1 MRISD
6 LPPGS
11 IRLKSYNGRSFFNG
25 LLSDPAT
32 RKRANVLEVLDGF
45 PESKFILI
53 GDTGEQDLEL
63 YATIASERPD
73 QVLAVF
79 IRDVRNMALVD
90 PTGSQAASWVPSLVP
105 RRSQTKK
112 MSLPP
117 NFASFASGRPP
128 PHRTLSDQDGMIDSG
143 ADTAMKRGPPTK
155 KFTLQSFSSLDSSAS
170 ASDVGYRARMSVE
183 SMSSTGSSSSSL
195 SLLNLRRA
203 TAVPLTEAE
212 KKRVELQT
220 RVNKARSM
228 MRRDIILR
236 VFKHPL
242 ECTETDRLLEQMKD
256 RNRKPT

>member
-32 RKRANVLEVLDGF
+32 RKRANVLEVLEGF

-63 YATIASERPD
+63 YANIASERPD

-79 IRDVRNMALVD
+79 IRDVRDVALVD
-90 PTGSQAASWVPSLVP
+90 PTGSQAASYGPSLAP

-117 NFASFASGRPP
+117 SFASFASGRPP
-128 PHRTLSDQDGMIDSG
+128 PHRTLSDMDGMIDSG
-143 ADTAMKRGPPTK
+143 AGTAMKRGPPTK
-155 KFTLQSFSSLDSSAS
+155 KFTLQSFASLDSSGS
-170 ASDVGYRARMSVE
+170 VSDVDYRARMSVE
-183 SMSSTGSSSSSL
+183 SMSSTGSSSSL
-195 SLLNLRRA
+195 SLRNLRRA